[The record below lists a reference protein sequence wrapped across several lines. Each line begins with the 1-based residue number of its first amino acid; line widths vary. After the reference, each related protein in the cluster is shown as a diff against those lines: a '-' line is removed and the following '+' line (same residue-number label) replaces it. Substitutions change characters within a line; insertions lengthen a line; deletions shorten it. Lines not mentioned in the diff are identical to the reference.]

1 MPQKSRRK
9 AAQEY
14 ELPFPLP
21 NLCRRIPQPLRCL
34 CPLPEDPGNEEGVP
48 TEPGETTDLLPGFG
62 EQCPR
67 SSRELRSQ

>member
-34 CPLPEDPGNEEGVP
+34 CTLPEDPGNEEGVP